1 MNKNTKFE
9 YFNRYNSKDSKLF
22 WVSCKLYFSNKHSN
36 ADTGIILTENGE
48 LVLKNKKV
56 ADTFNEY
63 FGTILEVLDSY
74 YWKDNSE
81 LLSNTKS
88 FDRINNIIKKSSK
101 HKKQNKKNK
110 TKNKKKNSKILAI
123 FLSEQFH

>member
-1 MNKNTKFE
+1 MKSSR
-9 YFNRYNSKDSKLF
+9 YNRYNSRDSKPF

-36 ADTGIILTENGE
+36 AVTGIILTENGE

-81 LLSNTKS
+81 PLSNTKS
-88 FDRINNIIKKSSK
+88 FDSINNIKKSSK
-101 HKKQNKKNK
+101 HPKKIIQKKFE
-110 TKNKKKNSKILAI
+110 ILAI
-123 FLSEQFH
+123 FLLSEKFH

>member
-1 MNKNTKFE
+1 M
-9 YFNRYNSKDSKLF
+9 
-22 WVSCKLYFSNKHSN
+22 
-36 ADTGIILTENGE
+36 LTENGE

-56 ADTFNEY
+56 ADTFNDY
-63 FGTILEVLDSY
+63 FGTILEVLDLY

-101 HKKQNKKNK
+101 HKKQNK
-110 TKNKKKNSKILAI
+110 TKKKKKKFQNFSYFSFRAVSLDEVK
-123 FLSEQFH
+123 